1 LIEFVKYITKLI
13 LICFVTVYYSIYVL
27 LAMMISGKQVFHLH
41 ARNWSTILIKIT
53 GVKLTVN
60 DNSGRE
66 GKSYIYIANHSSLFD
81 IPVLLS
87 TLKDNA
93 RIIYKEE
100 LEKIPI
106 FGWCLKMSPFIS
118 VKRDDPKNALKGFRE
133 AVKSISEGDSVIIF
147 PEGTR
152 SPDGKLGE
160 FKKGAFLM
168 AEKSKKVIVPVVIHG
183 TSTIMPKGKLKFGT
197 GNVILNI
204 HPKIDSTEFG
214 KISGKK
220 LIDEVWEIFNN
231 ENNL

>member
-1 LIEFVKYITKLI
+1 M
-13 LICFVTVYYSIYVL
+13 
-27 LAMMISGKQVFHLH
+27 LAMKIYGKQVFHRH
-41 ARNWSTILIKIT
+41 ARDWSSLLLKIT
-53 GVKLTVN
+53 GVNLVIN

-66 GKSYIYIANHSSLFD
+66 DKSYIYIANHSSLFD

-87 TLKDNA
+87 SLKDNS

-100 LEKIPI
+100 LEKIPL

-118 VKRDDPKNALKGFRE
+118 VKRDDPKNALQGFRE

-152 SPDGKLGE
+152 SIDGKLGE

-168 AEKSKKVIVPVVIHG
+168 AEKSRKEIVPVVIHG
-183 TSTIMPKGKLKFGT
+183 TSAIMPKGKLKFCK
-197 GNVILNI
+197 GNIVLNI
-204 HPKIDSTEFG
+204 HPKIDSSEFS
-214 KISGKK
+214 KNSGKK

>member
-1 LIEFVKYITKLI
+1 MKIK
-13 LICFVTVYYSIYVL
+13 
-27 LAMMISGKQVFHLH
+27 GKQVFHLH
-41 ARNWSTILIKIT
+41 ARNWSSMLLKIT
-53 GVKLTVN
+53 GVNLTII

-87 TLKDNA
+87 SLKDNA

-118 VKRDDPKNALKGFRE
+118 VKRDDPKNALQGFRE
-133 AVKSISEGDSVIIF
+133 AVKSVSEGDSVIIF

-152 SPDGKLGE
+152 SLDGKLGE

-168 AEKSKKVIVPVVIHG
+168 AEKSKKEIVPVVILG
-183 TSTIMPKGKLKFGT
+183 TSTIMPKGKLKFNT
-197 GNVILNI
+197 GNIFLNI
-204 HPKIDSTEFG
+204 HPKIDPTEFA
-214 KISGKK
+214 KNNSKK